1 MKDERKPEQL
11 DLFGGAD
18 LDNPPAPAGEVLNGV
33 YYERE
38 TGLFVSFVLGRRHY
52 EWPAKGCTFD
62 KEWRERTMRERAI

>member
-38 TGLFVSFVLGRRHY
+38 TGLFVSFVLGRRLY

-62 KEWRERTMRERAI
+62 KEWREKTMRERAI